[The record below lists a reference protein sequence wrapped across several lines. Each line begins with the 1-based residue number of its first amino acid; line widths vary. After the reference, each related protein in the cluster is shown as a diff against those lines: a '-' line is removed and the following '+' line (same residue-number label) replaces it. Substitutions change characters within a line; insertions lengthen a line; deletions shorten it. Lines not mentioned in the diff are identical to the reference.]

1 MALVFIKLITE
12 RYNMFSMLKPKEEIW
27 ILDATDRCDRCG
39 AQAYVKVIGKNNY
52 DLLFCSHHYNKVMDN
67 AVGYDNMM
75 KFALEVVD
83 ERIRLDE
90 NRTKGESYS

>member
-1 MALVFIKLITE
+1 
-12 RYNMFSMLKPKEEIW
+12 
-27 ILDATDRCDRCG
+27 
-39 AQAYVKVIGKNNY
+39 
-52 DLLFCSHHYNKVMDN
+52 MDN